1 MKHLTT
7 CLLIALLSQVCIS
20 CLLQKA
26 EIIEINEEM
35 IVDESG
41 SGVFMNWFDEQD
53 LNGTPKTRW
62 DTYGMVSY
70 WPAGLVIDLQRK
82 YRIESIWIFDAE
94 ASHRVKGGRL
104 KVSHGEPFEWKDSL
118 SVDLQNQGQWIK
130 LDCPSYETRFL
141 QIQKHSTIP
150 HIAEGYH
157 TETYDVAINEVVI
170 MGYPLEDMP
179 PAEVKPK
186 FVSFNVPMD
195 QFIGMN
201 SYINTPDKVHE
212 AVGNVREYR
221 LWGKNGVL
229 DLNTPISWDP
239 VPQGGHHPTDGNS
252 DNYYKKM
259 LDMGIECMP
268 CIHVNVDEK
277 NQRDCIP
284 NFGGDPSDP
293 ASYKLMADYSFQY
306 VARYGHKKVPDNLLR
321 TTEAAPKKSGLGL
334 IRYYE
339 NWNEGNRW
347 WDDPA
352 GHFTPYQFSAFCSA
366 SYDGHMGTMG
376 PGFGVKAADPNIKFS
391 LGGLAELALSYVQAM
406 KLWSDYHRNGS
417 FPADVINVHHYC
429 NTMGKQHSKEE
440 AHGISPEED
449 GLKEKLEKMVKWRNE
464 NLPDVELWL
473 TEFGWDTDEDTY
485 ISSAKGHKQYPN
497 GITMEE
503 IQAQWLIRSYLVGS
517 AAGFERLQMFLANDL
532 RNYTG
537 VYGKS
542 GFITVNDEYKPS
554 WYYVKTLKTA
564 LTGMLFHFE
573 YDSGNDKVWVYCYRN
588 PETGNGAYVLW
599 CPTAD
604 GTSVNDYSLK
614 LTGGATS
621 ATQVSLV
628 DKMDF
633 GKNEELNI
641 NAQSV
646 KVNVS
651 ERPVII
657 LVDKI

>member
-1 MKHLTT
+1 MKHLIA
-7 CLLIALLSQVCIS
+7 CLLAVAFFSCSQP
-20 CLLQKA
+20 KA
-26 EIIEINEEM
+26 EIVAISEDM
-35 IVDESG
+35 IIDESG

-94 ASHRVKGGRL
+94 GSHRVKGGRL
-104 KVSHGEPFEWKDSL
+104 KVSRGEPFDWKDSL
-118 SVDLQNQGQWIK
+118 SVDMKNAGKWIK
-130 LDCPSYETRFL
+130 LDYSYETRFL

-150 HIAEGYH
+150 HIAEGYF
-157 TETYDVAINEVVI
+157 TENYDLAVNEVVI

-179 PAEVKPK
+179 PEKAKLE

-201 SYINTPDKVHE
+201 SYITTPDKVHE
-212 AVGNVREYR
+212 AVGSVREYR
-221 LWGKNGVL
+221 PWGRNGVT
-229 DLNTPISWDP
+229 DLTEPISWDP
-239 VPQGGHHPTDGNS
+239 IHDIWDSEYHPTDGNS
-252 DNYYKKM
+252 DNYYQKM

-268 CIHVNVDEK
+268 CIHVHVDEK
-277 NQRDCIP
+277 NCRECIP

-293 ASYKLMADYSFQY
+293 ASYKIMADYSFQF
-306 VARYGHKKVPDNLLR
+306 VARYGHTKVPDNMLR
-321 TTEAAPKKSGLGL
+321 TTEAAPKKSGMGL
-334 IRYYE
+334 IRYFE

-352 GHFTPYQFSAFCSA
+352 GHFTPYQFAAFSSA
-366 SYDGHMGTMG
+366 SYDGHMGTLG
-376 PGFGVKAADPNIKFS
+376 PGFGVKGADPNIRYS
-391 LGGLAELALSYVQAM
+391 LGGFAELALSYVQAM
-406 KLWSDYHRNGS
+406 KLWSDYYRNGS
-417 FPADVINVHHYC
+417 FPAEVINVHHYC

-449 GLKEKLEKMVKWRNE
+449 RLKEKLEKMVKWRNE
-464 NLPDVELWL
+464 NLPDIELWL
-473 TEFGWDTDEDTY
+473 TEFGWDTADEDTY
-485 ISSAKGHKQYPN
+485 ISAAWGHKQYPN

-503 IQAQWLIRSYLVGS
+503 IQAQWLIRTYLIGS

-532 RNYTG
+532 RDYKG

-542 GFITVNDEYKPS
+542 GFITIDDEYKPS
-554 WYYVKTLKTA
+554 WYYTKTLKTA
-564 LTGMLFHFE
+564 LTGMLFHDE
-573 YDSGNDKVWVYCYRN
+573 YTSGNDNVWIYRYRH
-588 PETGNGAYVLW
+588 PETEKGAYVLW

-604 GTSVNDYSLK
+604 GTTANGYKLK
-614 LTGGATS
+614 LTGNASS

-633 GKNEELNI
+633 GKNENLDIES
-641 NAQSV
+641 QSLTL
-646 KVNVS
+646 NVS
-651 ERPVII
+651 ERPIII